1 MDQDVSAF
9 AASTSSPEPGTRGAS
24 PRVGFSCKTFVTSE
38 SGCFET
44 GTSVSADAELGGSQA
59 NHWQPRKRQ
68 RMEKG
73 QETWRV
79 GKRLDTAAKRRRASL
94 IFRMFGNLF
103 PLRST
108 TRAQCACTSKF
119 VVSERIATRD
129 SLWGVALFIRLTA
142 TFIRNG
148 EPSVNRKVYTLSKR
162 LYSILNV

>member
-1 MDQDVSAF
+1 VPALHFALACAKPFTPTKTVTRNDCRMDQDVSVF

-59 NHWQPRKRQ
+59 NHWQPRKGQ

-108 TRAQCACTSKF
+108 SRAQCACTSEF
-119 VVSERIATRD
+119 CERTG
-129 SLWGVALFIRLTA
+129 S
-142 TFIRNG
+142 NG
-148 EPSVNRKVYTLSKR
+148 GFL
-162 LYSILNV
+162 